1 MGERERMI
9 TIKIPL
15 TSATIDGDKGT
26 IELPM
31 NDVMAAIQETAE
43 DEERFFWDEHRCSVC
58 GRECVRLNIAIG
70 QRVYI
75 ETPRCPHCG
84 VLLMKAGEEHVK
96 TIYEGF

>member
-1 MGERERMI
+1 MI

-31 NDVMAAIQETAE
+31 SDVVAAMKEIAE
-43 DEERFFWDEHRCSVC
+43 EEERFCWDEHRCSVC
-58 GRECVRLNIAIG
+58 GRECMSLQLAAG

-84 VLLMKAGEEHVK
+84 VLLMKDEEYVK

>member
-1 MGERERMI
+1 MI
-9 TIKIPL
+9 TVKVPL
-15 TSATIDGDKGT
+15 SDATIDGDKGT

-31 NDVMAAIQETAE
+31 SNVMAAMQETAE
-43 DEERFFWDEHRCSVC
+43 DEELFFWDEHRCSVC
-58 GRECVRLNIAIG
+58 GRECASLHLTTG

-84 VLLMKAGEEHVK
+84 TLLMKSGEEHVK

>member
-1 MGERERMI
+1 MI
-9 TIKIPL
+9 TIRIPL
-15 TSATIDGDKGT
+15 TSAKIDGDKGT

-31 NDVMAAIQETAE
+31 SDVMAAMQEIE
-43 DEERFFWDEHRCSVC
+43 EEEERFFWDEHRCSVC
-58 GRECVRLNIAIG
+58 GRECVSLHLMTG

-84 VLLMKAGEEHVK
+84 VLLMKDGEEYVK